1 MTERILFFGE
11 NMTSNQTQYTI
22 RKADTQEI
30 EAIRRMHAQAW
41 RDTYQNDE
49 IGITKEWLAKETES
63 WLSPE
68 KLKVSYE
75 KLSNVFADP
84 TQLHR
89 IALRDDEIVGFV
101 HFSTR
106 EDGEKRLDA
115 LYTVKDTYGTGLAQL
130 LMKEGEAFT
139 ANHEV
144 ELEVVSYNERAKAF
158 YRKYGFEETDKHNEL
173 FRDKIPCTTMIR
185 TPSIKLKGAK

>member
-1 MTERILFFGE
+1 
-11 NMTSNQTQYTI
+11 MTSNQTQYMI

-49 IGITKEWLAKETES
+49 IGVTKEWLAKETES

-75 KLSNVFADP
+75 KLNNVFADP

-89 IALRDDEIVGFV
+89 IALRGDEIVGFV

-106 EDGEKRLDA
+106 EDGERRLDA
-115 LYTVKDTYGTGLAQL
+115 LYTAKDTYGTGLAQL

-158 YRKYGFEETDKHNEL
+158 YRKYGYEETDKHNEL